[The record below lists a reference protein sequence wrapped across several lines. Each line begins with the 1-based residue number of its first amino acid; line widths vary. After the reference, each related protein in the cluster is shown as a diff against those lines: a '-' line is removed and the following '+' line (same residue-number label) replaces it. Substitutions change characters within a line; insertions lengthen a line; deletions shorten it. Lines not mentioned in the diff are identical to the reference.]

1 MTGPQDFDEAYY
13 LEKYSD
19 VAEALV
25 AGSFKSGLEHFK
37 KFGSKELRNPNPF
50 IDVQFYLE
58 SNPDVFAA
66 FQNGAISSPFEHYQ
80 SFGGAEGRKPSSNF
94 VEIADFDFSQYLS
107 ANSDLAAA
115 GITSQKQAYLH
126 YIQFGIA
133 EDRGAKSNSGLVLKN
148 GTPQPTKAPTPTFV
162 GGGGGVDPDQ
172 TLTGTALPD
181 TLTGGTGNDTITG
194 GTGADLLTGGGGT
207 DTFVQNNGD
216 SVIWTDNDTDPA
228 PLPRGLPLPLVAGD
242 NIEFINSVDV
252 ITDFTGGLGGDLID
266 VATGNNLNAIN
277 AGSLSANIF
286 PGFNILIR
294 GAWNSGTKIFIQS
307 DVGTDALVH
316 YNAQAG
322 NVFSS
327 SNDNWIVIPGAG
339 PTLTADNFI

>member
-1 MTGPQDFDEAYY
+1 M
-13 LEKYSD
+13 
-19 VAEALV
+19 
-25 AGSFKSGLEHFK
+25 
-37 KFGSKELRNPNPF
+37 
-50 IDVQFYLE
+50 
-58 SNPDVFAA
+58 
-66 FQNGAISSPFEHYQ
+66 
-80 SFGGAEGRKPSSNF
+80 
-94 VEIADFDFSQYLS
+94 
-107 ANSDLAAA
+107 
-115 GITSQKQAYLH
+115 
-126 YIQFGIA
+126 
-133 EDRGAKSNSGLVLKN
+133 
-148 GTPQPTKAPTPTFV
+148 
-162 GGGGGVDPDQ
+162 
-172 TLTGTALPD
+172 
-181 TLTGGTGNDTITG
+181 
-194 GTGADLLTGGGGT
+194 
-207 DTFVQNNGD
+207 
-216 SVIWTDNDTDPA
+216 
-228 PLPRGLPLPLVAGD
+228 PLVAGD

-294 GAWNSGTKIFIQS
+294 GAWNSGTKTFIQS

>member
-1 MTGPQDFDEAYY
+1 M
-13 LEKYSD
+13 
-19 VAEALV
+19 
-25 AGSFKSGLEHFK
+25 
-37 KFGSKELRNPNPF
+37 
-50 IDVQFYLE
+50 
-58 SNPDVFAA
+58 
-66 FQNGAISSPFEHYQ
+66 
-80 SFGGAEGRKPSSNF
+80 
-94 VEIADFDFSQYLS
+94 
-107 ANSDLAAA
+107 
-115 GITSQKQAYLH
+115 
-126 YIQFGIA
+126 
-133 EDRGAKSNSGLVLKN
+133 LKN
-148 GTPQPTKAPTPTFV
+148 GIPQPTKAPTPTFV
-162 GGGGGVDPDQ
+162 GGGGGGGVDPDQ